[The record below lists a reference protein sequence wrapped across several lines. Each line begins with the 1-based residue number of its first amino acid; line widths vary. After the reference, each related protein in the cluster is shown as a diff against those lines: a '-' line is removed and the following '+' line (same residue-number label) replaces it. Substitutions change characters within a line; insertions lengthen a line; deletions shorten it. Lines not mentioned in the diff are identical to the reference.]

1 MRWDLMLDTADV
13 TQQFIETIIEIIGRK
28 TSVEYAAIIIR
39 NLLKKLQPAYP
50 FLRDIEIKN
59 TRSLEME
66 GTVSVKDELNAIPPK
81 VVGLALKD
89 LLTKIMNSLGK
100 TAGYFFIRETREKIG
115 IEYDTILLKTM
126 DVDLTLMQSTIIVE
140 NKSINVLEIQKSD
153 LMRRFLK
160 VLMETVEKQ
169 TSKSFAISFLQQ
181 HLDTLQQQ
189 YPFLTSILVNDI
201 RYTLGPEEI
210 VVQPEVNSIEPQ
222 NLGRAMTSI
231 LQETEKTLIDLG
243 RNSIANDMKTHLNI
257 EYLAKLKEMGV
268 TITPQGIGYSAVF
281 SHVIKT
287 IIDIVGK
294 TSSENYAIFV
304 VNSFLRKIDTKYDF
318 LKPISV
324 KPAANEGELYHIII
338 GDNIHTI
345 SETDARRAIQQ
356 LLGSIIES
364 LGEKIRDEFIQ
375 QFKNSLD
382 KKYLSR
388 IEEMG
393 VNFHMIEL
401 HEAMMN
407 RMEKK

>member
-59 TRSLEME
+59 TRSVEME

-81 VVGLALKD
+81 VVGRALKD
-89 LLTKIMNSLGK
+89 LVTKIMNSLGK

-153 LMRRFLK
+153 VMRRFIK

-181 HLDTLQQQ
+181 HLDTLQHQ

-210 VVQPEVNSIEPQ
+210 VVQPAVNSIEPLD
-222 NLGRAMTSI
+222 LGRAMTSI
-231 LQETEKTLIDLG
+231 LQETEKTLSDLG
-243 RNSIANDMKTHLNI
+243 RNSIANDMKTHLTI
-257 EYLAKLKEMGV
+257 EYLTKLKEMGV

-287 IIDIVGK
+287 IIDILGK

-364 LGEKIRDEFIQ
+364 LGEKIRDEFIE

-393 VNFHMIEL
+393 VNLYMIEL
-401 HEAMMN
+401 HEAMLN
-407 RMEKK
+407 SME